1 MSVLPSGGSIVVID
15 DSFAEANPLI
25 QLLSKENKACRY
37 FDGKGS
43 SLPSDDKFETTRLIF
58 LDYNLTS
65 GTTGSNNIS
74 TIVSNLN
81 RLIDKNNGPYFIF
94 LWSKNQNDADE
105 FVQEL
110 NRYIADFP
118 HLKPHNVK
126 AIEKLNYFEQAE
138 DKWRFISDKQEELR
152 REIQTAIEEL
162 ALLEFFSKWE
172 NQVVLASQRLTSKVA
187 DTVNCS
193 QESADSVAK
202 ILVHH
207 LAKINLEQSINSVKD
222 SDIAAAAYQTLNT
235 VFATYL
241 NHKSGELRL
250 ENDEFKDLN
259 SLSSS
264 SSIDK
269 GKFNSWLNINQ
280 LPNPSHLGEVF
291 ALKTT
296 EFYDC
301 NIVTN
306 HENRGSFI
314 QRARRLKSSEDYFK
328 IVELEV
334 SPECD
339 IAQNK
344 RKFYRIIPGVLVSVG
359 LLKKIYND
367 LPSKLGKDE
376 KNKYYIYC
384 FGKDKSDKSDTPKT
398 VLKLNAPQTVFGTK
412 EFELKD
418 NGTTHA
424 VVLIL
429 DLSQFKTVPM
439 VVNGKDYFENKESLF
454 SLNSDLLQAIKNL
467 LANNIQKKGYQGL

>member
-15 DSFAEANPLI
+15 DSFAEASPLI
-25 QLLSKENKACRY
+25 QLLSKENKAYRY
-37 FDGKGS
+37 FDGEGS
-43 SLPSDDKFETTRLIF
+43 SLPSDGKFETTRLIF

-94 LWSKNQNDADE
+94 LWSKNQNDANE

-110 NRYIADFP
+110 DRYIADFP
-118 HLKPHNVK
+118 HLRPHKVK

-138 DKWRFISDKQEELR
+138 DMWQFISDKQEELR
-152 REIQTAIEEL
+152 TEIQTAIAEL

-172 NQVVLASQRLTSKVA
+172 NQVVLASQRLISKVA

-193 QESADSVAK
+193 EESEDSVAK

-207 LAKINLEQSINSVKD
+207 LAKINLEQSIKSVED

-250 ENDEFKDLN
+250 ENEEFKDLN

-264 SSIDK
+264 SSVDK

-314 QRARRLKSSEDYFK
+314 QKARRLKSSEDYFK
-328 IVELEV
+328 VVELEV

-344 RKFYRIIPGVLVSVG
+344 RKFYRIVPGALISVN

-367 LPSKLGKDE
+367 LPAGTDKKQFFIYHVKNNGNLQYNSTPQSIFRTPSFEFKDRNNSYE
-376 KNKYYIYC
+376 VI
-384 FGKDKSDKSDTPKT
+384 
-398 VLKLNAPQTVFGTK
+398 
-412 EFELKD
+412 
-418 NGTTHA
+418 
-424 VVLIL
+424 LIL
-429 DLSQFKTVPM
+429 DLSQFKTVP
-439 VVNGKDYFENKESLF
+439 VTFNQRDYFQDKQSLF
-454 SLNSDLLQAIKNL
+454 SINNDMLQDIKNS
-467 LANNIQKKGYQGL
+467 LATNIQKKGYQQIW